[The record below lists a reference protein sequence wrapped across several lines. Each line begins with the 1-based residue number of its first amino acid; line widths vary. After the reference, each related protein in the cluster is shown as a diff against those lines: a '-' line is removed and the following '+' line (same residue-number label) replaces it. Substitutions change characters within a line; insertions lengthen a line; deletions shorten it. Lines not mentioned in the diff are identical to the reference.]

1 MDLWQAITDDHRKV
15 EDIFEKLDEGN
26 GDREEL
32 IVQLRRE
39 LEAHTQGEE
48 KAVYPELG
56 KIGELKDL
64 VDHSIEEHGEVRQLL
79 QRLEEAEDD
88 EEISDILDELQS
100 AVQDHVEEEEEQLI
114 PIAQKEIANDK
125 AETMLRDFQSAKK
138 AAQAE

>member
-15 EDIFEKLDEGN
+15 EEISEKLDEDS

-32 IVQLRRE
+32 IEQLRRE

-64 VDHSIEEHGEVRQLL
+64 VDHSIEEHDEVRQLL
-79 QRLEEAEDD
+79 QRLEAAKDD
-88 EEISDILDELQS
+88 EELSDILDELQS
-100 AVQDHVEEEEEQLI
+100 AVQDHVEEEEEQII
-114 PIAQKEIANDK
+114 PVAQKEIASDK

-138 AAQAE
+138 AALAE